1 MSIDVL
7 LKLNGTDYTGKILTP
22 FKVGKNKLW
31 GEDTGRTMSG
41 ELFGTL
47 IGVFP
52 KIEVQFF
59 MDDEVELSN
68 LLTILDSAFQTVE
81 YYDPK
86 TRTLVELG
94 TYTNDYVT
102 ELITLDPFYE
112 KIQVSFISRRKE

>member
-102 ELITLDPFYE
+102 ELINLDPFYE
-112 KIQVSFISRRKE
+112 RIQVSFISRRKE

>member
-1 MSIDVL
+1 MAISTLI
-7 LKLNGTDYTGKILTP
+7 KLNGTDYTGKILTP